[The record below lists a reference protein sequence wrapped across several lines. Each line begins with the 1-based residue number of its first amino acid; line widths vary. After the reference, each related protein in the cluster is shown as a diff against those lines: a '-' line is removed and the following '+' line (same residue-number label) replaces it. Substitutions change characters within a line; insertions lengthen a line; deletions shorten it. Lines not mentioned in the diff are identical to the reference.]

1 VRSAADGQQALDAAL
16 RDEDPLV
23 APALADRT
31 EADPADADRTEAPAE
46 ADLAGPAQLA
56 ATGPRSAARAGDY
69 ELLLEMILEGTRLHY
84 GAPRVFATEDPDLR
98 LLLGDRLYASGLA
111 RLAAIG
117 DLEAVAELAD
127 LISLLAQA
135 QARDC
140 PELADAIWAA
150 GGRAIG
156 WGSTPSHEAAK
167 ALARQE
173 DDRAQEA
180 LLRAAD
186 GPAR

>member
-1 VRSAADGQQALDAAL
+1 MRSAADGQQALGAAL

-23 APALADRT
+23 APALAAAELTDRG
-31 EADPADADRTEAPAE
+31 EAE
-46 ADLAGPAQLA
+46 ADATPDSLPGPAQLA
-56 ATGPRSAARAGDY
+56 AAGPRSAGRAGDY

-84 GAPRVFATEDPDLR
+84 GRPRVFATEDPDLR

-111 RLAAIG
+111 RLAEIG

-135 QARDC
+135 QARDR
-140 PELADAIWAA
+140 PELADAIWSA
-150 GGRAIG
+150 GSRAIG
-156 WGSTPSHEAAK
+156 WGSSPSHEAAK

-173 DDRAQEA
+173 DGRAQEA
-180 LLRAAD
+180 LLRAAE